1 MKLNI
6 KSKDEKKELRKFMKK
21 RKHLVW
27 YVKNPEDLNVE
38 SIVEH
43 TLNYGDW
50 DDVQKL
56 IKIIGIKKMAEIFRK
71 QTNNWRS
78 NYRPYDIYYFTL
90 FFNKHDPVSVEPLR
104 KGFIKL
110 QKTKHLYCKLTGI

>member
-6 KSKDEKKELRKFMKK
+6 KDELKKFMRS
-21 RKHLVW
+21 RKYLVW
-27 YVKNPEDLNVE
+27 YVKEPENLPIE

-50 DDVQKL
+50 GDVQKL

-71 QTNNWRS
+71 QTGGFRTN
-78 NYRPYDIYYFTL
+78 YDIKTRNYFNL
-90 FFNKHDPVSVEPLR
+90 YFNKHAR
-104 KGFIKL
+104 
-110 QKTKHLYCKLTGI
+110 

>member
-6 KSKDEKKELRKFMKK
+6 KSKDGGNELKKFMKA
-21 RKHLVW
+21 RKYLVW
-27 YVKNPEDLNVE
+27 YIKNSEDLNVE

-71 QTNNWRS
+71 QTSGFRTN
-78 NYRPYDIYYFTL
+78 YDI
-90 FFNKHDPVSVEPLR
+90 
-104 KGFIKL
+104 
-110 QKTKHLYCKLTGI
+110 KTKNYFNLYFNRHAK